1 MPIVT
6 AVMSTPNP
14 LANKFMIDAP
24 LFSGAPRRFSAG
36 ARVVGD
42 ALGEDL
48 LAVPGVMDVYCTAE
62 FVTVTRDPATPWS
75 AIEEAVTSLIEGHK
89 PKRVIGIAN
98 PSGGAGPA
106 VHAGCGHD
114 AEAEDDAPVEV
125 ETDDPELLMRINM
138 ILDEHIRPFLDKDGG
153 GLDVL
158 KLKDFTLTVRYKG
171 ACGGCPSASTGTLFA
186 INNLLQNYV
195 DDRLLV
201 EPTY

>member
-24 LFSGAPRRFSAG
+24 LFSGPPRHFSAG

-48 LAVPGVMDVYCTAE
+48 LAVPGVVELYCTGE
-62 FVTVTRDPATPWS
+62 FVTVTRDPGTPWS
-75 AIEEAVTSLIEGHK
+75 AIEASITALIEGHK
-89 PKRVIGIAN
+89 PKRVIDIAG
-98 PSGGAGPA
+98 PSGVASAAAPGAHGA
-106 VHAGCGHD
+106 ASVD
-114 AEAEDDAPVEV
+114 EAPVEA
-125 ETDDPELLMRINM
+125 EADDPELLMRINM

>member
-24 LFSGAPRRFSAG
+24 LYSGPPRHFSAG
-36 ARVVGD
+36 TRVVGD
-42 ALGEDL
+42 SLGESL
-48 LAVPGVMDVYCTAE
+48 MEVPGVREVYCTAE

-75 AIEEAVTSLIEGHK
+75 AIEAAVTDLIEGQK
-89 PKRVIGIAN
+89 SKRVIGIAN
-98 PSGGAGPA
+98 PSPLAGSAQGADLG
-106 VHAGCGHD
+106 D
-114 AEAEDDAPVEV
+114 EAPPVEV
-125 ETDDPELLMRINM
+125 EADDPEMLMRINM

-153 GLDVL
+153 GLDVV